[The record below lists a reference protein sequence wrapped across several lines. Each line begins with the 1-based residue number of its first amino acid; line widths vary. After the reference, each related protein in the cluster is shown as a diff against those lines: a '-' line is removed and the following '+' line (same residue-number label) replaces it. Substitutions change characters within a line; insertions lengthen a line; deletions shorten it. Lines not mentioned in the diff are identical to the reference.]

1 VARVEDGGEAHAGLQ
16 GAHHDAVHLVVG
28 DVAVLAEVDRV
39 DDLII
44 AVLLVAVEVFC
55 LPAVA

>member
-1 VARVEDGGEAHAGLQ
+1 
-16 GAHHDAVHLVVG
+16 VHLVVG

-39 DDLII
+39 DDLIV